1 VEGVRRISFRK
12 LLIGG
17 RGCALPKNRL
27 SLPQGPII
35 LDQPEDNLD
44 NKYIGS
50 AVVRMINERKYRNQM
65 IMTSHS
71 ASIVVMADC
80 ELIVEMMDESNQAR
94 VKVSGFLSGPESPIA
109 ASVLDI
115 LDGGREALLTRFK
128 KYGQLVKDPAQN

>member
-1 VEGVRRISFRK
+1 
-12 LLIGG
+12 
-17 RGCALPKNRL
+17 
-27 SLPQGPII
+27 
-35 LDQPEDNLD
+35 
-44 NKYIGS
+44 
-50 AVVRMINERKYRNQM
+50 MINERKYRNQM

-128 KYGQLVKDPAQN
+128 KYGQLVKDPAQI